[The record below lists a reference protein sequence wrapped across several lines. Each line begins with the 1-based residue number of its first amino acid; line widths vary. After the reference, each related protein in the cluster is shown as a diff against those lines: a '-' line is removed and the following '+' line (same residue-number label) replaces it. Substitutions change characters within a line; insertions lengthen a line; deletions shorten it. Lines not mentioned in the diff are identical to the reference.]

1 MQAGDGLETFERA
14 DSTEMIEQIFD
25 YVTRISGE
33 KSPYGIVSQLA
44 EMARAIT
51 YADRCTVWLMSQDK
65 KELWTYVAQGIDE
78 IRVPAQSGIVGYA
91 VTEGKRMIVNDVY
104 GDARFNAEIDQ
115 QTGYRT
121 ETMMVVPMFC
131 QNGDIAGAFQ
141 LINKLPKGA
150 RFQED
155 DFKYI
160 MLASTYAA
168 ETIASSIMVKDEC
181 DG

>member
-1 MQAGDGLETFERA
+1 METVERA

-51 YADRCTVWLMSQDK
+51 YADRCTVWLMSPDK
-65 KELWTYVAQGIDE
+65 KELWTYVAQGVDE
-78 IRVPAQSGIVGYA
+78 IRVPVESGIVGYA
-91 VTEGKRMIVNDVY
+91 VTQGKRMIVNDVY
-104 GDARFNAEIDQ
+104 SDARFNTAIDQ
-115 QTGYRT
+115 QTGYHT

-131 QNGDIAGAFQ
+131 KNGDIVGAFQ
-141 LINKLPKGA
+141 LINKLPKGE
-150 RFQED
+150 RFTED

-168 ETIASSIMVKDEC
+168 ETIAASMMAKDEC